1 MDHIY
6 EQAKGKDIALVKEG
20 SVFFLVLNKPDNNFD
35 FDSMKAISSHI
46 CVVERAIHEC
56 LDQVEASTGAA
67 CLVTIG

>member
-20 SVFFLVLNKPDNNFD
+20 PVFFLVLNKPDNNFD
-35 FDSMKAISSHI
+35 FDSMK
-46 CVVERAIHEC
+46 AIHEC